1 MRSAPTTTRSP
12 RSERSVVRQR
22 GDRRASGV
30 NPPEPS
36 DLLRRDDCW
45 STQPAPSRSDDT
57 WTTLGLVVGTV
68 RRDSF
73 PRTRSL
79 RMRFP
84 MATLSRRPVAVLV
97 AGACPL
103 PCTATAATAAA
114 DKVPV
119 TRSVY
124 GKTAPD
130 NAPGQE
136 MYLQQVVIAPGGKL
150 PEHYH
155 EGTQLATI
163 RAGVLTYNVVTGTA
177 VVTRADGK
185 TVRVKGK
192 GVVTLRKG
200 DTLVEAQSLVHYGSN
215 KGKVPVVILL
225 TALLHQGAPLSTPV
239 GDGDVGTKPMHIES
253 TLSSQS
259 RTLRQVGTD
268 GLKTYGW
275 NQLTG
280 TSSLAGEPVEVELL
294 GSVNYDNGN
303 GPFSAFI
310 TFTYADGSTLATSAQ
325 GITTVDTASGTTS
338 FAASLGVIG
347 GTGKY

>member
-1 MRSAPTTTRSP
+1 
-12 RSERSVVRQR
+12 
-22 GDRRASGV
+22 
-30 NPPEPS
+30 
-36 DLLRRDDCW
+36 
-45 STQPAPSRSDDT
+45 
-57 WTTLGLVVGTV
+57 
-68 RRDSF
+68 
-73 PRTRSL
+73 
-79 RMRFP
+79 
-84 MATLSRRPVAVLV
+84 VLV
-97 AGACPL
+97 LSACTL
-103 PCTATAATAAA
+103 AFTSTAATAAS

-124 GKTAPD
+124 GKTEPD

-163 RAGVLTYNVVTGTA
+163 RSGVLTYNVVTGTA
-177 VVTRADGK
+177 VVTRGNGK
-185 TVRVKGK
+185 TVNVKGK
-192 GVVTLRKG
+192 GVVSLRKG

-225 TALLHQGAPLSTPV
+225 AALLHEGAPLSTPIGE
-239 GDGDVGTKPMHIES
+239 GDPSAKPMHIET

-259 RTLRQVGTD
+259 RTLRQVGAD

-294 GSVNYDNGN
+294 GSVDYDNGS

-310 TFTYADGSTLATSAQ
+310 TFTYADGSTIATSAQ
-325 GITTVDTASGTTS
+325 GITSVDTATGTTT

-347 GTGKY
+347 GTGTYAETTGSGTFKGARTTALGGDVKATFDLGLR

>member
-1 MRSAPTTTRSP
+1 MRLP
-12 RSERSVVRQR
+12 
-22 GDRRASGV
+22 
-30 NPPEPS
+30 
-36 DLLRRDDCW
+36 
-45 STQPAPSRSDDT
+45 
-57 WTTLGLVVGTV
+57 LG
-68 RRDSF
+68 
-73 PRTRSL
+73 
-79 RMRFP
+79 
-84 MATLSRRPVAVLV
+84 TLSRRAVAVLV
-97 AGACPL
+97 LSACTL
-103 PCTATAATAAA
+103 AFTSTAASAAS

-163 RAGVLTYNVVTGTA
+163 RSGVLTYNVVTGTA
-177 VVTRADGK
+177 VVTRANGK
-185 TVRVKGK
+185 TVSVKGK

-225 TALLHQGAPLSTPV
+225 AALLHEGAPLSTPIGE
-239 GDGDVGTKPMHIES
+239 GDPSAKPMHIES

-259 RTLRQVGTD
+259 RTLRQVGAD

-280 TSSLAGEPVEVELL
+280 KSSLAGEPVEVELL
-294 GSVNYDNGN
+294 GSVDYDNGN

-310 TFTYADGSTLATSAQ
+310 TFTYADGSTIATSAQ
-325 GITTVDTASGTTS
+325 GITTVDTATGTTT

-347 GTGKY
+347 GTGTYAETTGSGTFKGSRTTALGGDVKATFDLGLR

>member
-1 MRSAPTTTRSP
+1 MRLFLRISP
-12 RSERSVVRQR
+12 R
-22 GDRRASGV
+22 RAV
-30 NPPEPS
+30 A
-36 DLLRRDDCW
+36 LLVSAAC
-45 STQPAPSRSDDT
+45 
-57 WTTLGLVVGTV
+57 
-68 RRDSF
+68 
-73 PRTRSL
+73 
-79 RMRFP
+79 
-84 MATLSRRPVAVLV
+84 VL
-97 AGACPL
+97 AS
-103 PCTATAATAAA
+103 TATAAAAA
-114 DKVPV
+114 SDKVPV

-150 PEHYH
+150 PEHFH

-163 RAGVLTYNVVTGTA
+163 RSGVLTYNVVAGTA
-177 VVTRADGK
+177 VVTRANGK
-185 TVRVKGK
+185 TVNVKGK

-225 TALLHQGAPLSTPV
+225 TALLHEGAPLSTPV
-239 GDGDVGTKPMHIES
+239 GEGDQSTKPMHIET

-280 TSSLAGEPVEVELL
+280 TSSLQGAPVDVELL
-294 GSVNYDNGN
+294 GSVDYDNGE

-310 TFTYADGSTLATSAQ
+310 TFKYADGSTLATSAQ
-325 GITTVDTASGTTS
+325 GITTVDAARGTTN
-338 FAASLGVIG
+338 FNASLGVIG
-347 GTGKY
+347 GTGTYATTTGSGTFMGSRTTALGGDVKATFDLGLR

>member
-1 MRSAPTTTRSP
+1 MRLP
-12 RSERSVVRQR
+12 
-22 GDRRASGV
+22 
-30 NPPEPS
+30 
-36 DLLRRDDCW
+36 
-45 STQPAPSRSDDT
+45 
-57 WTTLGLVVGTV
+57 LG
-68 RRDSF
+68 
-73 PRTRSL
+73 
-79 RMRFP
+79 
-84 MATLSRRPVAVLV
+84 TLSRRAVAVLV
-97 AGACPL
+97 VSACTL
-103 PCTATAATAAA
+103 ALMSTTASATS

-136 MYLQQVVIAPGGKL
+136 MYLQEVVIAPGGKL

-163 RAGVLTYNVVTGTA
+163 RSGVLTYNVVTGTA
-177 VVTRADGK
+177 VVTRANGE
-185 TVRVKGK
+185 TVSVKGK

-200 DTLVEAQSLVHYGSN
+200 DTLVEAQSLVHHGSN

-225 TALLHQGAPLSTPV
+225 AALLHEGAPLSTPIGE
-239 GDGDVGTKPMHIES
+239 GDPAKPMHIET

-259 RTLRQVGTD
+259 RTLRQVGAD

-280 TSSLAGEPVEVELL
+280 KSSLAGEPVEVELL
-294 GSVNYDNGN
+294 GSVDYDNGN

-310 TFTYADGSTLATSAQ
+310 TFKYADGSTIATSAQ
-325 GITTVDTASGTTS
+325 GITTVDTATGTTN
-338 FAASLGVIG
+338 FTATLGVIG
-347 GTGKY
+347 GTGTYAETTTGSGTFKGSRTTALGGDVKATFDLGLR